1 MRITNETGDI
11 KCLTEKGEVRWFSP
25 YIVNSTNVLRDNK
38 IKVFEAVE
46 ELKPLIKDDLVP
58 KELTIDDYTKAK
70 LAELLTEAKIEF
82 NQLDKKEVLYNLY
95 INQNN

>member
-1 MRITNETGDI
+1 
-11 KCLTEKGEVRWFSP
+11 
-25 YIVNSTNVLRDNK
+25 
-38 IKVFEAVE
+38 
-46 ELKPLIKDDLVP
+46 LIKDDLVP